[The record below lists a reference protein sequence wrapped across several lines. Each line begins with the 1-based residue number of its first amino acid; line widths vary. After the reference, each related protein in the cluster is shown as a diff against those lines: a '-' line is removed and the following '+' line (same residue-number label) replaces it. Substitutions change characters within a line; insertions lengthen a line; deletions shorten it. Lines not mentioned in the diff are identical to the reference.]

1 MKIFGQV
8 LDTND
13 EPMALAN
20 ITIVTGVNA
29 NTMGTHGD
37 LDGNFVLESP
47 NIESDSR
54 FKVSYVGYVSQFFNT
69 NELQGKKVKLKDDVE
84 ELQEVV
90 ITAGSK
96 PSNSST
102 KTNVVQSSKKKFVQ
116 HLQDHKFVYA
126 GLGGLAGIIL
136 IARAFKR

>member
-13 EPMALAN
+13 EPMASAN

-29 NTMGTHGD
+29 NNMGTYAD

-47 NIESDSR
+47 DIESDSR
-54 FKVSYVGYVSQFFNT
+54 FKVSYVGYVSQFFNA

-90 ITAGSK
+90 ISAGSK
-96 PSNSST
+96 PSNAST
-102 KTNVVQSSKKKFVQ
+102 KNTVVESSKKKFVQ

-126 GLGGLAGIIL
+126 GLGGLAGILL
-136 IARAFKR
+136 IAKAFKR